1 MATTSTSSA
10 FQARAL
16 PHLVWIWTVPASGVT
31 DLAGAGD
38 MGGSVGP
45 RFMPTTTPAKN
56 ASRLTE
62 GSFAKVLLF
71 AFGYL
76 ACYVPYSALTKA
88 MTGGHLGLDVQPSGM
103 AILPVTALAS
113 MVSMFVT
120 IGLLGGFSQ
129 VSRQKVLGRSIP
141 FPSLG
146 PLVSG
151 TMTAL
156 IIPTT
161 TLAYTFEGVSVPLAM
176 VWMRASVLAV
186 APLVD
191 VLTGHRIRWMSG
203 LAVLFSVIAA
213 TTSIIG
219 QPLHNMSMPMGA
231 LIDLSVYVLAY
242 VVRLTLMSKFAK
254 RAGADGARRF
264 FYEEQMVATPLLVL
278 MLLVG
283 SLTPGEVGDALREG
297 WTYLA
302 MPALLGLLV
311 LTGVLSQGSGFFGG
325 LVLIDARESSFTV
338 PINRAASLIAGA
350 LSGILLFAIGLDRAP
365 HQGELIA
372 TAILVF
378 VISMLGYGE
387 SRTKKQA
394 SKPSG

>member
-1 MATTSTSSA
+1 MTST
-10 FQARAL
+10 
-16 PHLVWIWTVPASGVT
+16 P
-31 DLAGAGD
+31 
-38 MGGSVGP
+38 
-45 RFMPTTTPAKN
+45 PAK
-56 ASRLTE
+56 ASRLIE

-88 MTGGHLGLDVQPSGM
+88 MTGGHLGLGVRPSGM
-103 AILPVTALAS
+103 SILPVTALAS

-120 IGLLGGFSQ
+120 IGLLGGFSK
-129 VSRQKVLGRSIP
+129 VSRREVFGHAIP
-141 FPSLG
+141 FPSMG

-161 TLAYTFEGVSVPLAM
+161 TLAYTFDGVSVPLAM

-203 LAVLFSVIAA
+203 LAVLFSVLAA
-213 TTSIIG
+213 TTSLIG
-219 QPLHNMSMPMGA
+219 QPLENTSMPIGA

-254 RAGADGARRF
+254 RAGAEGARQF
-264 FYEEQMVATPLLVL
+264 FYEEQMVATPFLVV
-278 MLLVG
+278 MLLVAT
-283 SLTPGEVGDALREG
+283 LTPGTIGESLRMG
-297 WTYLA
+297 WSYLT

-350 LSGILLFAIGLDRAP
+350 LSGILLFVIGLDRAP
-365 HQGELIA
+365 HSGELIA
-372 TAILVF
+372 TAILVL

-387 SRTKKQA
+387 SRANNAAKVAAEKAAADTPAAKA
-394 SKPSG
+394 TG

>member
-1 MATTSTSSA
+1 VTST
-10 FQARAL
+10 
-16 PHLVWIWTVPASGVT
+16 P
-31 DLAGAGD
+31 
-38 MGGSVGP
+38 
-45 RFMPTTTPAKN
+45 PAK
-56 ASRLTE
+56 ASRLIE

-71 AFGYL
+71 ALGYL

-88 MTGGHLGLDVQPSGM
+88 MTGGHLGLGVRPSGM
-103 AILPVTALAS
+103 SILPVTALAS

-120 IGLLGGFSQ
+120 IGLLGGFSK
-129 VSRQKVLGRSIP
+129 VSRREVFGHAIP
-141 FPSLG
+141 FPSMG

-161 TLAYTFEGVSVPLAM
+161 TLAYTFDGVSVPLAM

-203 LAVLFSVIAA
+203 LAVLFSVLAA
-213 TTSIIG
+213 TTSLIG
-219 QPLHNMSMPMGA
+219 QPLENTSMPIGA

-254 RAGADGARRF
+254 RAGAEGARQF
-264 FYEEQMVATPLLVL
+264 FYEEQMVATPFLVV
-278 MLLVG
+278 MLLVAT
-283 SLTPGEVGDALREG
+283 LTPGTIGEALRMG
-297 WTYLA
+297 WSYLT

-350 LSGILLFAIGLDRAP
+350 LSGILLFVIGLDGAP
-365 HQGELIA
+365 HTGELIA
-372 TAILVF
+372 TAILVL

-387 SRTKKQA
+387 SRANKAAKVATEKAAEKGTA
-394 SKPSG
+394 ERATG

>member
-1 MATTSTSSA
+1 M
-10 FQARAL
+10 
-16 PHLVWIWTVPASGVT
+16 
-31 DLAGAGD
+31 
-38 MGGSVGP
+38 
-45 RFMPTTTPAKN
+45 TTPAPAKK

-62 GSFAKVLLF
+62 GSFAKVLAF

-88 MTGGHLGLDVQPSGM
+88 ITGGHLELDVQPTGI

-113 MVSMFVT
+113 MISMFVT
-120 IGLLGGFSQ
+120 IGLLGGFSK
-129 VSRQKVLGRSIP
+129 VSRREVLGRSIP
-141 FPSLG
+141 FPSMG

-203 LAVLFSVIAA
+203 LAVLFSVLAA

-219 QPLHNMSMPMGA
+219 QPLHTMSMPTLV
-231 LIDLSVYVLAY
+231 LIDLGVYVLAY
-242 VVRLTLMSKFAK
+242 VVRLTMMSKFAK
-254 RAGADGARRF
+254 RAGAEGARRF
-264 FYEEQMVATPLLVL
+264 FYEEQMVATPVLVL
-278 MLLVG
+278 MLLTASLMPG
-283 SLTPGEVGDALREG
+283 SVGDALREG
-297 WTYLA
+297 WTFLA

-325 LVLIDARESSFTV
+325 LVLVDARESSFTV

-350 LSGILLFAIGLDRAP
+350 LSGVLLFAIGLDRAP
-365 HQGELIA
+365 RLGELIA
-372 TAILVF
+372 SVILV
-378 VISMLGYGE
+378 VVVSMLGYGE
-387 SRTKKQA
+387 SRVKKPA
-394 SKPSG
+394 

>member
-1 MATTSTSSA
+1 MTTADPTKKPS
-10 FQARAL
+10 
-16 PHLVWIWTVPASGVT
+16 
-31 DLAGAGD
+31 
-38 MGGSVGP
+38 
-45 RFMPTTTPAKN
+45 RFI
-56 ASRLTE
+56 E
-62 GSFAKVLLF
+62 GSFAKVLVF
-71 AFGYL
+71 ALGYL

-88 MTGGHLGLDVQPSGM
+88 LTGGSLAFDVRPSGM
-103 AILPVTALAS
+103 SILPVTALAS

-120 IGLLGGFSQ
+120 IGLLGGFKK
-129 VSRQKVLGRSIP
+129 VSRREIFGRSIP
-141 FPSLG
+141 FPSMG

-191 VLTGHRIRWMSG
+191 VLTGHRIRGMSG
-203 LAVLFSVIAA
+203 LAVLFSVLAA

-219 QPLHNMSMPMGA
+219 QPLSNTSMPIGA

-254 RAGADGARRF
+254 RAGPDGARRF
-264 FYEEQMVATPLLVL
+264 FYEEQMVATPFLVL
-278 MLLVG
+278 MLVVG
-283 SLTPGEVGDALREG
+283 SLTPGGFGDALRSG
-297 WTYLA
+297 WGYLA
-302 MPALLGLLV
+302 MPSLLGLLV

-350 LSGILLFAIGLDRAP
+350 LSGMLLFVIGLEAAP
-365 HQGELIA
+365 HVGELVA
-372 TAILVF
+372 TAILVV

-387 SRTKKQA
+387 SRANKAKSA
-394 SKPSG
+394 SG